1 MLSHAAW
8 YSQVVAIKGRVDGQ
22 EVSSVGRRWPLGE
35 APAPLVKVTAVTAPF
50 CSRVALRTCSVGFF
64 PEGLAQGHPSANGRL
79 KGLAPRLPGLGSLPE
94 PRDIPREQGFSH
106 LGCLGAACQGSAL

>member
-8 YSQVVAIKGRVDGQ
+8 YSQVMATKGRVDGQ
-22 EVSSVGRRWPLGE
+22 EVSNVGSKWPHWE

-50 CSRVALRTCSVGFF
+50 CSRVALRMSSVGFF

-79 KGLAPRLPGLGSLPE
+79 TGWHPGSRGWGLSLHPKTSPE
-94 PRDIPREQGFSH
+94 SRAFPTWDVWV
-106 LGCLGAACQGSAL
+106 AL